1 MKKSIVVVMLAMAM
15 FFSANISAFAEGE
28 EEAPPMCATEPLI
41 MTADINNETIAS
53 VIEMVVQPCIAK
65 GIKTSMLISSDG
77 GEVPP
82 AIAMYDSVSAFG
94 DRKNLKNIAVGMVS
108 SSAVIVYLSGGER
121 EITPNAYVYLHKMSV
136 QMQGKFT
143 SGEIIDKQNTIDEL
157 DETYARIVSAQTK
170 LTVEQVHEFMNKGTL
185 LNAKDAV
192 KYGFAHR
199 IIGEEKN

>member
-1 MKKSIVVVMLAMAM
+1 MQKIIIIATLAMAVL
-15 FFSANISAFAEGE
+15 FSGRICAFAEE
-28 EEAPPMCATEPLI
+28 EDVDVCGKAPLI
-41 MTADINNETIAS
+41 LAADINQETIAS
-53 VIEMVVQPCIAK
+53 VIQMAIQPCIAK
-65 GIKTSMLISSDG
+65 GIKTGILISSDG

-94 DRKNLKNIAVGMVS
+94 DRKNLKTIAIGMVS

-121 EITPNAYVYLHKMSV
+121 EITSNAYVYLHKMSV

-157 DETYARIVSAQTK
+157 DETYAKIVAKETK
-170 LTVEQVHEFMNKGTL
+170 LTIEQVHEFMDKGTL

-192 KYGFAHR
+192 KYGFAHK
-199 IIGEEKN
+199 IIGEEKKE